1 MGWRDWIE
9 PRQASQV
16 SPVSASQNS
25 KAGGQVSQESQLS
38 ASQIAKTAQK
48 RTKKDLSGE
57 LATVTTATP
66 ATDRQTLL
74 IRCREA
80 CADLALDP
88 ERLAAWLI
96 DQQDPDWMHPAPVR
110 WWAQRIARHGYPTKE

>member
-9 PRQASQV
+9 PRD
-16 SPVSASQNS
+16 
-25 KAGGQVSQESQLS
+25 VSQESLSQDSKTSNLVSQQSQLS
-38 ASQIAKTAQK
+38 ASQIAKTGQK
-48 RTKKDLSGE
+48 RPKKDLSGE

-110 WWAQRIARHGYPTKE
+110 WWAQRIARHGYPTEQ